1 MKRQIEI
8 GPLAETLKVQ
18 LKGIKIDPE
27 KLDHLERD
35 HQAINRLFVRGYITD
50 RQFDS
55 AGKRLIK
62 AVQGRI
68 GAVAPA
74 HPQHNDQGHLS
85 QPGASVTATERT
97 ESNED

>member
-1 MKRQIEI
+1 MKRPIEI
-8 GPLAETLKVQ
+8 GPLAETLNVQ

-27 KLDHLERD
+27 KLDLLERD

-50 RQFDS
+50 RQFDA

-68 GAVAPA
+68 GAAAPA
-74 HPQHNDQGHLS
+74 PEQSNAEVRDGEPQ
-85 QPGASVTATERT
+85 ASH
-97 ESNED
+97 SSGPSC